1 MVHIDKR
8 EKTKKMDNLSSGGN
22 FVAGRRPG
30 GLSRSSPKSHLE
42 GQLLL
47 DSNLKTVVGAAK
59 INPSL
64 GRIFVDSE
72 TNNAYL
78 LTTDGNPAQCNKM
91 VDKQTNASVGGKIKQ
106 VPGFDAGA
114 TLLQGNELSR
124 QLGFIDNKPPTKPK
138 TSESWYEDEIERI
151 RQQETWSW
159 RLM

>member
-1 MVHIDKR
+1 
-8 EKTKKMDNLSSGGN
+8 MDNLSSGGN

-30 GLSRSSPKSHLE
+30 GLSRWRPKSHLE
-42 GQLLL
+42 SQLLL

-91 VDKQTNASVGGKIKQ
+91 VDKQTNASVGARSNKCLALMPERLCCKEMSS
-106 VPGFDAGA
+106 AG
-114 TLLQGNELSR
+114 
-124 QLGFIDNKPPTKPK
+124 
-138 TSESWYEDEIERI
+138 SWG
-151 RQQETWSW
+151 S
-159 RLM
+159 

>member
-1 MVHIDKR
+1 
-8 EKTKKMDNLSSGGN
+8 MDNLSSGGN

-30 GLSRSSPKSHLE
+30 GLSRWRPKSHLE
-42 GQLLL
+42 SQLLL
-47 DSNLKTVVGAAK
+47 NSNLKTVVGAAK

-106 VPGFDAGA
+106 VPGLDAGA

-124 QLGFIDNKPPTKPK
+124 QLGFIDNKVNRCLARYSPRATTTNRPTNRAPKKPA
-138 TSESWYEDEIERI
+138 WPGPN
-151 RQQETWSW
+151 
-159 RLM
+159 